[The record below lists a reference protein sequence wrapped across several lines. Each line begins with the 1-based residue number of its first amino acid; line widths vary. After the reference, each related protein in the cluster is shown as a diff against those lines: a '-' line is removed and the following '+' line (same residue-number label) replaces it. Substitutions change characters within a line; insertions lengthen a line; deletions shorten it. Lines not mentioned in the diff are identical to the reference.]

1 MTLSYLPLYLHT
13 GSSVYETIYIL
24 EAGSY
29 VAQTGLKLHIITKAG
44 LKLLVFL
51 LPVLRL

>member
-1 MTLSYLPLYLHT
+1 MGSY
-13 GSSVYETIYIL
+13 VYKTIYIL

-29 VAQTGLKLHIITKAG
+29 VAETGLKLHIIAEAG